1 VSEETKELRR
11 EALTITE
18 VCSAC
23 GVGRT
28 KIFESIADGS
38 LKARKFGKRTLV
50 LPDDLREFVAALPR
64 SDIASIPRSAKASSK
79 DTSMTSAASTK
90 RRSSK

>member
-1 VSEETKELRR
+1 MSEATKELHRQ
-11 EALTITE
+11 ALTISE

-38 LKARKFGKRTLV
+38 LKARKFGKRTLI
-50 LPDDLREFVAALPR
+50 LPDDLREFLAALPT
-64 SDIASIPRSAKASSK
+64 A
-79 DTSMTSAASTK
+79 
-90 RRSSK
+90 